1 MKETRTNAF
10 NERRHHRVHGCI
22 GFLVGQAV
30 GCDWRSSDK
39 VSDVLAEWPPAPA
52 TDEDTEAS
60 FPLNGSSLSCYFG
73 VGYGFALRPAG
84 CLPH

>member
-1 MKETRTNAF
+1 
-10 NERRHHRVHGCI
+10 VHCRI
-22 GFLVGQAV
+22 GFLVGRAV

-60 FPLNGSSLSCYFG
+60 FPLNGKQRLVVVSRLAM
-73 VGYGFALRPAG
+73 ALRFGLMPAFDIKRDRS
-84 CLPH
+84 CEAIKL